1 MEAHAT
7 QGLWRKAY
15 MEGLTAVDSWDRTPQ
30 AMLSEEPKVVGEN
43 CLYHWRNE

>member
-1 MEAHAT
+1 METHAT

-15 MEGLTAVDSWDRTPQ
+15 MEGLTAVDFWGTPQ
-30 AMLSEEPKVVGEN
+30 AMLSEEPKVAGEY